1 MIKIVLSSIFMVGL
15 LTQTPVAIA
24 AENIAQFK
32 KVEGAV
38 FVERDG
44 KRSTAQIGG
53 HVQQHD
59 VVITGGD
66 GSAGLTFADN
76 SLLSLGPNSILSLDR
91 FEFNATT
98 HEGKFDTSLK
108 KGVLSVVSGRIVKQ
122 KPEAMTIRTP
132 SAILGARGTE
142 FVIKAE

>member
-1 MIKIVLSSIFMVGL
+1 MIKIVLSSIVVAGL
-15 LTQTPVAIA
+15 LAQTPVAIA
-24 AENIAQFK
+24 ADNIAQFK
-32 KVEGAV
+32 KVAGAV

-44 KRSTAQIGG
+44 KRSTAKVGG
-53 HVQQHD
+53 YVQQHD
-59 VVITGGD
+59 VIITSGD
-66 GSAGLTFADN
+66 GSAGLTFNDN
-76 SLLSLGPNSILSLDR
+76 SLLSLGPSSILSLDR

-108 KGVLSVVSGRIVKQ
+108 KGVLSVVSGKIVKQ

-142 FVIKAE
+142 FVVKAE